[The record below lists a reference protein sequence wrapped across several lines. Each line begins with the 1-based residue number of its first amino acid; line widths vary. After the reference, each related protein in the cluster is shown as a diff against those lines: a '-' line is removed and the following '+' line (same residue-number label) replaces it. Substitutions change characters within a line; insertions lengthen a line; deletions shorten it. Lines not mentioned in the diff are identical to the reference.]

1 MVGGSFKR
9 EFGAPFSPIL
19 HACTEDLGRD
29 WFSWGVK
36 EFDPLP
42 PCDLVLLIEP
52 YRLPIIKELRALL
65 VDFLHFVTL

>member
-19 HACTEDLGRD
+19 HACTEDLGGD

-42 PCDLVLLIEP
+42 LSVVLAIE
-52 YRLPIIKELRALL
+52 
-65 VDFLHFVTL
+65 V